1 MGLLKPCS
9 SYSSVWA
16 NLAARRENSI
26 SSRSMLSRRR
36 MSSSRISA
44 PVWSARAPSPLSI
57 LTLYEHL
64 FARVQ
69 LTSKIFSKGN
79 QLPTRRLRADLPAE
93 RGGKFSQ
100 APLPTTGPNPNSFFP
115 VPFLARKNELPTRRL
130 RADLPAERGGK
141 FSQATLPTPGPTPH
155 SLFPVPFLARKK
167 RSPSRPLRADL
178 PAERGGKFS
187 QATFADY
194 RPNPNSFFPGPFLGR
209 KNEVPTW
216 RLRADLLAE
225 RGGDYS
231 NSCPP
236 PGPTQLLLPSPSPL
250 SLARGLRG
258 FGDGTQQRGVDLRAP
273 VEGQQAVLLLFDVG
287 QLRVAE
293 TLHRSGL
300 HERLHHLSV
309 RLEQLLSA
317 GCLRVAEGS
326 ALKRDAAELAD
337 DDRLAAVA
345 VARQVR
351 RLLAVARLERRVEVR
366 VAPPQGVRR
375 RVVVQR
381 AQVARRVLPAVV

>member
-69 LTSKIFSKGN
+69 LTSKIYLKGN
-79 QLPTRRLRADLPAE
+79 QVPTRRLRADLPAE

-141 FSQATLPTPGPTPH
+141 SSQATLPTP
-155 SLFPVPFLARKK
+155 S
-167 RSPSRPLRADL
+167 
-178 PAERGGKFS
+178 
-187 QATFADY
+187 
-194 RPNPNSFFPGPFLGR
+194 PNPNSFFPGPFLGR

-293 TLHRSGL
+293 TLHRSAL

-326 ALKRDAAELAD
+326 ALQRDAAELAD

-345 VARQVR
+345 VARQVW

-366 VAPPQGVRR
+366 VARPQGVRR

-381 AQVARRVLPAVV
+381 AEVARRVLPAVV